1 MEAQQNNEKAT
12 PFMKRVAELEKR
24 VKTLESKLETLLKVL
39 RNRG

>member
-39 RNRG
+39 NLS